1 MSLSLLILKN
11 GLSLVAQT
19 SELDYEPKV
28 HMIRPYSVSV
38 GKNVVLT
45 QWPVGTDDE
54 HILLR
59 SEELLTVCEPS
70 EQVVKS
76 YLRKTGLTMKD
87 LTEEKKEE
95 PVPVAEQERDY
106 VDEVPL
112 TEPDIMYDEDDYEP
126 RYVES

>member
-1 MSLSLLILKN
+1 M
-11 GLSLVAQT
+11 SLVAQT

-28 HMIRPYSVSV
+28 HMIRPYSVNI

-59 SEELLTVCEPS
+59 SEELLTVCEPT

-76 YLRKTGLTMKD
+76 YLRKTGLTLKD
-87 LTEEKKEE
+87 LADPQEEDKVVEE
-95 PVPVAEQERDY
+95 PTNLPTSEEELIYEDPDEY
-106 VDEVPL
+106 DPSYIDVD
-112 TEPDIMYDEDDYEP
+112 I
-126 RYVES
+126 